1 LVLLLLA
8 VTLLLL
14 TAVTTLLL
22 AVTLLLLAELTRTGY
37 LRRAL
42 FVLGVVAGVNGT
54 EDELQDPEIRG
65 EVDRRVGASHLC
77 GLVLVVG
84 RAVDHAANGRVIVD
98 LAQELSG

>member
-1 LVLLLLA
+1 LLLTTITALLLTVA
-8 VTLLLL
+8 LLLL
-14 TAVTTLLL
+14 TEL
-22 AVTLLLLAELTRTGY
+22 ARAGY

-42 FVLGVVAGVNGT
+42 FVLGVVAGINGS

-65 EVDRRVGASHLC
+65 EVDGRVGASHLG

-84 RAVDHAANGRVIVD
+84 RAVDHAADGRVVID